1 MAVIA
6 SLNYFPH
13 LDKRFNLAFMMVTV
27 IIIKFS
33 SLIRNLTNSKK
44 CIVDSVLVVVVV
56 VVIVFAMLIQHNN
69 VIC

>member
-56 VVIVFAMLIQHNN
+56 VIVFAMLIQHNN